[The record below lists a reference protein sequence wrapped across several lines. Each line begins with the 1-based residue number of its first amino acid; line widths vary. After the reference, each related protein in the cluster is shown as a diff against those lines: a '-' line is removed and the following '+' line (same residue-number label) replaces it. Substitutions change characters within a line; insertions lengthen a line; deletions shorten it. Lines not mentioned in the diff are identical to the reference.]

1 MALLLLLFVPDTPFS
16 LLLKGER
23 EEAKRGL
30 RRLRGKDF
38 DADAE
43 ILNLEDALDEVK
55 AQGKVGIIEVFTKT
69 VYLKPMLI
77 LLGLQFLA
85 NFTGILGI
93 SLYMTEIFIKAG
105 FDEDKSLFYSAAVAS
120 AQVVGIVVL
129 MLVVDRIGRR
139 PALLVSSVGV
149 CLSLVALGTFF
160 YYDTN
165 VEVVCPDGEE
175 ESSNMSTTT
184 VEPCYPRDG
193 FSQETVDSLS
203 WLPLTSLFMFKFF
216 HVFGLSPMPTILC
229 GEFFSSEA
237 KDIST
242 LINISFFNLCG
253 FLVSRYQVGF
263 PQNIKAI
270 YIQFSNFQSD
280 M

>member
-16 LLLKGER
+16 LLLKGKR

-55 AQGKVGIIEVFTKT
+55 AQGKVGIIEVFTET

-149 CLSLVALGTFF
+149 CASLVALGTFF
-160 YYDTN
+160 YYDAN
-165 VEVVCPDGEE
+165 AEVVCPD
-175 ESSNMSTTT
+175 MSTTT
-184 VEPCYPRDG
+184 TTAEPCDPRDG
-193 FSQETVDSLS
+193 FSRETVDSLS

-253 FLVSRYQVGF
+253 FLVSRYQVSF
-263 PQNIKAI
+263 PQNNEIVT
-270 YIQFSNFQSD
+270 
-280 M
+280 